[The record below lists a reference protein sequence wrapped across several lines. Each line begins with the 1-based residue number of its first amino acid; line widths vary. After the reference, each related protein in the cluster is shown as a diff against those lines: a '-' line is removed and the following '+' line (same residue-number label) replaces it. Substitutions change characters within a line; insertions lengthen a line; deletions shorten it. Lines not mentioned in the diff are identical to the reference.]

1 MTMARTRRRQH
12 KRPVVDMQFLTSGIS
27 TTLVLV
33 LLGLVLFFVLTA
45 RNLSVYVRENISFSV
60 LLSDD
65 MRQADVD
72 RLRKQLEH
80 ADFVRSVEYVSKE
93 QALREQTEALGTDPS
108 EFSGENPYSA
118 SLEIRLRSQY
128 ANMDSI
134 ARIEQQFNATKG
146 IEEVLYRKDLIDA
159 VNENIRKITLFLL
172 GLAVVLALV
181 SFALINNTV
190 KLAIYSHRFLIH
202 TMTLVG
208 ANWSFI
214 RRPFLRRHV
223 WIGVLS
229 GLVAAA
235 LLWAAAYWLV
245 KAEPGLISVITSRMM
260 VVVSVSVVVAGV
272 LITWLCALLSVNRF
286 LRMRASELHY
296 V

>member
-208 ANWSFI
+208 ASWSFI

-245 KAEPGLISVITSRMM
+245 KAEPGLISVITSRTM

-272 LITWLCALLSVNRF
+272 LITWLCALFSVNRF